1 MLVCFLICCHW
12 VSLFSVHKHWTF
24 HSPANEAES
33 ENELDVEQQLLL
45 LLSFVASATCL
56 ISVRRAV
63 FVLTALF
70 WRRSLEGGTYLC
82 WRGTGTWL
90 GVGHVTFDRRTDLKD
105 GQWGRSG
112 FGSAGE
118 FFHVL
123 PASAPNKKCSARS
136 LSTPSASAGHCQT
149 RICYAPPAVHPTCA
163 PSGTLQEG

>member
-1 MLVCFLICCHW
+1 MCFLICCHW

-82 WRGTGTWL
+82 WRGLEVWAH
-90 GVGHVTFDRRTDLKD
+90 GHAKCQAMNSNDSNNLTHFRVTP
-105 GQWGRSG
+105 
-112 FGSAGE
+112 
-118 FFHVL
+118 FFHL
-123 PASAPNKKCSARS
+123 LCCPPPSPGFSISPPKNLKKPPTCLA
-136 LSTPSASAGHCQT
+136 AN
-149 RICYAPPAVHPTCA
+149 PAVGQMHQLLQLPRLRMLTP
-163 PSGTLQEG
+163 PS